1 MIDATVA
8 REHCGAPVS
17 GSEDRMTEWRPN
29 RRLALHCALAAA
41 LMAVLPAAGWSAG
54 PPRLTV
60 VGPEGERSYSVAELR
75 AMGEAEITTS
85 TPWTD
90 GVERF
95 TGVTLAQVLGD
106 KAPAGGTLRLI
117 ALNDYESQMPV
128 ADVGHNVPV
137 IAYSRNGRPMSIR
150 DKGPFWVVFPFDSG
164 TQYQSEQTFSRSVW
178 QLVRI
183 VIEP

>member
-1 MIDATVA
+1 
-8 REHCGAPVS
+8 
-17 GSEDRMTEWRPN
+17 MTEWRPG

-41 LMAVLPAAGWSAG
+41 LLPTMAAAALSAG
-54 PPRLTV
+54 HPRLTV
-60 VGPEGERSYSVAELR
+60 VGPDGERSYDIAELR
-75 AMGEAEITTS
+75 AMGEAEITTG

-90 GVERF
+90 GVQRF
-95 TGVTLAQVLGD
+95 TGVTLAQLLGD
-106 KAPAGGTLRLI
+106 APPPGGTLRLI

-128 ADVGHNVPV
+128 DAVDPDAPI
-137 IAYSRNGRPMSIR
+137 IAYWRDGNPMSIR

-164 TQYQSEQTFSRSVW
+164 TQFQSEQMFSRSVW